1 MNKEI
6 FKQSRQVLALIVSN
20 RLIHNFSKEFKGHL
34 IIRPCFKSIIPL
46 ESDDSKK
53 IILLNE
59 KISNDTEIP
68 DNLQSFIK
76 SNEIEVVKKTIDLD
90 YKNFTYEQVLKTVLP
105 ENITIP
111 HAFERIGHIAHL
123 NLRDEQL
130 PYKHLI
136 GQAILDKNLQV
147 KTVLNK
153 VGKIDTVFRTFQ
165 IEVLAGEDNLV
176 TEVKENE
183 CLFKF
188 NFSEVYWNSRLQYEH
203 FNLIDTFKSSD
214 TICDMF
220 AGVGPF
226 ACPAVKLKKC
236 TFYANDL
243 NPNSV
248 KYMKENANNNKID
261 TTRLFMFNLDA
272 REFVRDLLYPK
283 EKSKKPVPFN
293 HVIMNLPSTSIE
305 FLDVFR
311 DIFLDPN
318 QNPPIP
324 PPMIHCYTFTKN
336 TEDGDLVESTRKNV
350 EKVLNYK
357 IPDDFTCFEV
367 RDVSPNKRMMRI
379 SFVMPNILPYIGE
392 EIVRVEVVD
401 PKKNIKKSSPASIA
415 TTTTPSDSSTSKRTS
430 SPTSNESETIKKAKH
445 ES

>member
-6 FKQSRQVLALIVSN
+6 FKQTKQVLGLVVSN
-20 RLIHNFSKEFKGHL
+20 RLINNFSKEFKGHL
-34 IIRPCFKSIIPL
+34 IIRPGVKSIIPFD
-46 ESDDSKK
+46 SDESKK

-68 DNLQSFIK
+68 DNLQTFIK
-76 SNEIEVVKKTIDLD
+76 SNEIQVVKKTINLD
-90 YKNFTYEQVLKTVLP
+90 YQNFTYEQVLKTCLP

-130 PYKHLI
+130 PYKHVI
-136 GQAILDKNLQV
+136 GQAILDKNIQV

-176 TEVKENE
+176 AEVKENE
-183 CLFKF
+183 CFFKF

-236 TFYANDL
+236 IFYANDL

-248 KYMKENANNNKID
+248 KYMKENATNNKID
-261 TTRLFMFNLDA
+261 LTRLFMYNLDA
-272 REFVRDLLYPK
+272 RDFVKELLFPK
-283 EKSKKPVPFN
+283 EKDQKPVPFN

-311 DIFLDPN
+311 DIFLNPN
-318 QNPPIP
+318 ENPPIP

-336 TEDGDLVESTRKNV
+336 SDNGDLVQDTRKNV
-350 EKVLNYK
+350 ENILGHK
-357 IPDDFTCFEV
+357 IPDDFICFEV

-379 SFVMPNILPYIGE
+379 SFVMPTILPYVGE
-392 EIVRVEVVD
+392 EIVRVEVVE
-401 PKKNIKKSSPASIA
+401 PKKINKKTSTAA
-415 TTTTPSDSSTSKRTS
+415 TTTATTESTQTKRNS
-430 SPTSNESETIKKAKH
+430 SPTSNEESEIIKKAKH